1 MTDAGPNHHT
11 APSSSAARRVVLG
24 ALTLGLLAMLCASL
38 LYRLQA
44 HPLTRQIAPVAAS
57 GTGMPVPPAGVGQN
71 GQPVPPQGAP
81 APDAVNPEQAAM
93 IKHMQTLQADPNNL
107 EALLDLADLFIRQEN
122 PESAQGFIN
131 RALVAAPGDARPSY
145 YQGVLLARQGQY
157 PAAAEAMERSLKLRD
172 NPSTRYSLAVI
183 YRYHLN
189 DAAKARQHLE
199 AAHSHPALTPDM
211 KTLID
216 AELAK

>member
-1 MTDAGPNHHT
+1 MTDAGPNS
-11 APSSSAARRVVLG
+11 PAARRVVLG
-24 ALTLGLLAMLCASL
+24 ALGLGLLAMLCASL
-38 LYRLQA
+38 MYRFQA
-44 HPLTRQIAPVAAS
+44 HPLTRQLAPVAAN
-57 GTGMPVPPAGVGQN
+57 GTGMPMPPAGMGQ
-71 GQPVPPQGAP
+71 GGLPVPPQGTSAP
-81 APDAVNPEQAAM
+81 GGMPATDAVSPKQAAM

-183 YRYHLN
+183 YRYHLD
-189 DAAKARQHLE
+189 DAARARQHLE
-199 AAHSHPALTPDM
+199 AAQSHPDLTPDM

-216 AELAK
+216 AELTK